1 MKKQNKNSITFL
13 LARCKFGKSGMASRC
28 STPGTIFVKQVASRV
43 WMKRNNDHPW
53 AKCPELGMMSHKKER
68 GLRVL
73 HLAKPTAREI
83 GVQEKP
89 EACIH
94 KRLLQEDTHIFL
106 WCTSSPMCPPREDDT
121 TWYYC
126 VNANKYS
133 RTAKEG
139 KMTLDW
145 TISHSRR
152 ISLEDIM
159 CCGICHNFY
168 IPSEINLCSVCFT
181 KQMCIAADVREELVQ
196 KEFSGYIAGLVDNK
210 EHKRLMSIIR
220 E

>member
-1 MKKQNKNSITFL
+1 MT
-13 LARCKFGKSGMASRC
+13 SRY
-28 STPGTIFVKQVASRV
+28 STPGTIFVKQVASSV

-53 AKCPELGMMSHKKER
+53 AKCPELGMMGRNKER
-68 GLRVL
+68 GLRLVDL
-73 HLAKPTAREI
+73 VEPTAREN

-89 EACIH
+89 GACIH
-94 KRLLQEDTHIFL
+94 DRLLQEDTHIFL
-106 WCTSSPMCPPREDDT
+106 WCTSSPMCPPKEDDT

-126 VNANKYS
+126 VDANKYS
-133 RTAKEG
+133 RIAKEG

-145 TISHSRR
+145 MISHSRR

-196 KEFSGYIAGLVDNK
+196 REFSGYIAGLVDNK
-210 EHKRLMSIIR
+210 QHKMLMSIIR